1 MRFKMKFAIVKE
13 HRDFFQKNGW
23 IEFENFLSP
32 DELTQ
37 ANEALDQALAE
48 RLHTSVEKLRQ
59 FSSDQQYLQS
69 RDLWRLNAFLRKLA
83 TQPRFA
89 EIASELIEKKPLRLG
104 YDQLLPARY
113 PTNKL
118 LEPTHSIYTHF
129 LEQTAELATI
139 SCVQEVLGGVM
150 IALGGKKE
158 DSAGHEI
165 EGVSVY
171 PLQPGNVIYFQP
183 HLPINWQN
191 LYAYPGQ
198 RFYFIVYTSV
208 VAHYHLQPQDPHTH
222 TLKHLG
228 YVFNDKLNDRLHP
241 IVYR

>member
-1 MRFKMKFAIVKE
+1 MKFAIVKE

-32 DELTQ
+32 DELTHV
-37 ANEALDQALAE
+37 NHALDQALAE
-48 RLHTSVEKLRQ
+48 RLHTPVEKLRQ
-59 FSSDQQYLQS
+59 LSSDQQYVQS
-69 RDLWRLNAFLRKLA
+69 RDLWRLNDSLRKFA
-83 TQPRFA
+83 TQPRLA

-113 PTNKL
+113 QPKL
-118 LEPTHSIYTHF
+118 VEPTHSVYTHF
-129 LEQTAELATI
+129 IGQTAELATI

-158 DSAGHEI
+158 DSADREI
-165 EGVSVY
+165 EGVSVF
-171 PLQPGNVIYFQP
+171 PSQPGNVIYFQP
-183 HLPINWQN
+183 QLPVNWQN

-198 RFYFIVYTSV
+198 RFYFIVYTTA
-208 VAHYHLQPQDPHTH
+208 VAHYHLQPKDPHTH